1 MSFTLTLVMFCLGDA
16 ALAAASLP
24 RLKNSCSWVILTLVF
39 SDLMSSSQ
47 KAFLTS
53 LHKMDL

>member
-1 MSFTLTLVMFCLGDA
+1 MSFTLTLVMFYLEDA
-16 ALAAASLP
+16 ALGSSSLS